1 VIPRSALLLGIV
13 LVALALMP
21 EGVGASLAF
30 DRLALADGQVWRL
43 WTAHLVHFPGWH
55 APIDI
60 AALCIVA
67 GVAER
72 LLGARRCWVAF
83 VLGAPLISLG
93 LFLLVPE
100 MAEYRGSSAI
110 AYLLCAAIA
119 LALWRSQPGQRPLIV
134 LVGMVVGIKLLL
146 DAFAPAAIPSSLPME
161 VRVAW
166 QAHVLGALVAVAG
179 DALSRW
185 SWRTRHSILHPP
197 I

>member
-21 EGVGASLAF
+21 EAVGASLAF

-43 WTAHLVHFPGWH
+43 WTAHFVHFPGWH

-60 AALCIVA
+60 AALCMVA

-72 LLGARRCWVAF
+72 LLGARRCWVAL
-83 VLGAPLISLG
+83 VLGAPLISLA
-93 LFLLVPE
+93 LFWLVPE

-110 AYLLCAAIA
+110 AYLLCAATA
-119 LALWRSQPGQRPLIV
+119 LALWRSQPEQRPLIA
-134 LVGMVVGIKLLL
+134 LIGIVVGIKLLL
-146 DAFAPAAIPSSLPME
+146 DAIAPTAIPSSLPMD

-166 QAHVLGALVAVAG
+166 QAHLLGALVAVVG
-179 DALSRW
+179 DALSQW
-185 SWRTRHSILHPP
+185 PWHTKHSIQHPS